1 MNARSAIMGQAS
13 GVGRARWAASMRSFL
28 LTPDTSRLTPD
39 GRKIGRQRVR
49 FCQPAD
55 SRPGHVTG
63 ASSALPS
70 EIVYAC
76 QAHASIAEQ
85 RSGDGRR
92 ATGDAK
98 YERLPLPASPALPDR
113 QSCPIVALY
122 AGYPYSLLVGG
133 TTFDTTFLA
142 SRLPPHAPSLL
153 LPIEGSGGSWG
164 AGMLSVGPTVSCELA
179 PSGQDTSIQGRA
191 GGYTSPLAL
200 PLRPGPRS
208 RQAHALAI
216 VPGTPG
222 GFDQVPGARC
232 QVSGSRRIPLDPGGV
247 FFLTPDTSHLT
258 PESLRWMAGAKR
270 APRCT
275 VPKPDWS
282 SGSPAIHRGDFSFP
296 FIPSIST

>member
-1 MNARSAIMGQAS
+1 MNARSVIASQGS
-13 GVGRARWAASMRSFL
+13 GVRRARWAASMRSFL

-70 EIVYAC
+70 SVVYAC
-76 QAHASIAEQ
+76 KAHASTAEQ

-92 ATGDAK
+92 ATGNRSGS
-98 YERLPLPASPALPDR
+98 RLPLPASPALPDR
-113 QSCPIVALY
+113 LSFPIVALY
-122 AGYPYSLLVGG
+122 SRYPHSLLVGG
-133 TTFDTTFLA
+133 DTFDPTFLA

-208 RQAHALAI
+208 RQARALAI

-222 GFDQVPGARC
+222 GFDQV
-232 QVSGSRRIPLDPGGV
+232 SGVRDRQRRTPLDPRGV
-247 FFLTPDTSHLT
+247 CLLAPGRFQLL
-258 PESLRWMAGAKR
+258 ESLRWMAGAKR